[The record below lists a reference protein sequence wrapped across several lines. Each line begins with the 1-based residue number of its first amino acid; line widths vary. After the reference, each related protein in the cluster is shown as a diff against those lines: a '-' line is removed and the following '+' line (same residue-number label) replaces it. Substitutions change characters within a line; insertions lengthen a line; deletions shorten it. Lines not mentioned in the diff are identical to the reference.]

1 VVAGTW
7 IWEQGLVEPET
18 PEAVMTGVIV
28 IMAVALFLA
37 GVAIGVF
44 AAVVVA
50 VRREDR
56 SYRPLTGEAPSRLA
70 RYVRYLNG
78 LVRPDLD
85 GELFPPHG
93 DPRRY

>member
-1 VVAGTW
+1 
-7 IWEQGLVEPET
+7 
-18 PEAVMTGVIV
+18 MTGVIV

-37 GVAIGVF
+37 GMAIGVF
-44 AAVVVA
+44 AAVAVA

-56 SYRPLTGEAPSRLA
+56 SYPPTGEAPSRLVKYA
-70 RYVRYLNG
+70 RYLNG

-85 GELFPPHG
+85 GELFSPRG

>member
-1 VVAGTW
+1 
-7 IWEQGLVEPET
+7 
-18 PEAVMTGVIV
+18 MTGVIV
-28 IMAVALFLA
+28 IMAVVLFLA

-44 AAVVVA
+44 AAVAVA

-56 SYRPLTGEAPSRLA
+56 SYHPLTGDAPGRLTKYA
-70 RYVRYLNG
+70 RYLNG

-85 GELFPPHG
+85 GELFSPRG

>member
-1 VVAGTW
+1 
-7 IWEQGLVEPET
+7 
-18 PEAVMTGVIV
+18 MTAVIV

-44 AAVVVA
+44 AAVAVA

-56 SYRPLTGEAPSRLA
+56 GYPRTGEAPTRLA
-70 RYVRYLNG
+70 KYARYLNG

-85 GELFPPHG
+85 GELFPPQG
-93 DPRRY
+93 DRRRY

>member
-1 VVAGTW
+1 
-7 IWEQGLVEPET
+7 
-18 PEAVMTGVIV
+18 MTGVIV

-44 AAVVVA
+44 AAVAVA

-56 SYRPLTGEAPSRLA
+56 SYPLTGEAPSRLVKYA
-70 RYVRYLNG
+70 RYLNG

-85 GELFPPHG
+85 GELFPPRG